1 MCAGLRG
8 DAAAAAAAA
17 AAGSWGSFW
26 RVNVSQHWVVCKG
39 GEMEGVSGAVI
50 PLRLLLSTATVLDVL
65 FSDAPACEEG
75 TVTVRSVV
83 SLQVDE
89 KNVAADEL
97 LLAGVVSVAGTGM
110 VSSHEVDDSLIG
122 ADTVSSQLVDVAA
135 GADTVSLQDV
145 DSVIW
150 LDCVVSSVQVVSRG
164 ALAVLVW
171 DWDAG
176 DEMVSPEVQLVEAV
190 LLAEAVPLAP
200 LLGED
205 TDGPVDCEE
214 TIELV
219 RLPETGGPLELL
231 AIVVDAED
239 PGVLPMDPGV
249 VTTEV
254 VPEVERD
261 TSTGLVP
268 VGPTLTTVELGSGKG
283 AGLDKADDGPGDPVP
298 VLNGEVKPP
307 VPLPPLPV
315 GKVPDPAMDEIL
327 VAFGNGNGAE
337 PEPVARLVGAVAP
350 PLVREAQVLE
360 FDKGKGA
367 EAEEAP
373 GGQIPVPEDG
383 SDPLE
388 DPGPPVTELALPV
401 GPAVGPPA
409 REELLIGNGGV
420 CIDVR
425 EPPGGPWPDGAVPV
439 GQGSLV
445 ELDSGNGAEIDPLLS
460 GNGTL
465 AMLLPGGPPMPVDL
479 EKPPDGPVP
488 QEDDVS
494 APPTPDVELETG
506 NGTVEVVLRDDETPV
521 GDVTPV
527 PGAVPEGHDKP
538 PVELPTEKGGAV
550 TDAVPDA
557 EPPLV
562 PVPVIDA
569 VALVNGKEAEE
580 AAEVPVRE
588 PVPGGALVPD
598 SNSAPEVDPIVPG
611 TVPEPD
617 PVAVVLLAG
626 SGVERDVPALVP
638 GPAPPCAEV
647 VEGLPVTES
656 GIVFTGI
663 VGVTNKVVVR
673 WTVLTGCLVVEF
685 GGMKKLELVASVAD
699 VVPAIGD
706 EEPDVAAEVD
716 PTPDSP
722 PQVEVDDSKAEDK
735 DEVDEDDEDEEEEDE
750 EDEEDVCCMR
760 LLSPDFGEEALPMV
774 CRKLD
779 QRPP

>member
-1 MCAGLRG
+1 MCAGLRD
-8 DAAAAAAAA
+8 DAV
-17 AAGSWGSFW
+17 AAGPWGGFW
-26 RVNVSQHWVVCKG
+26 RVKVSQYWVVCKR
-39 GEMEGVSGAVI
+39 GENEGVSGTAI

-65 FSDAPACEEG
+65 FSDVPACEEG

-97 LLAGVVSVAGTGM
+97 LLVGVVAVAGAGM
-110 VSSHEVDDSLIG
+110 VSSHEVEDSLIG
-122 ADTVSSQLVDVAA
+122 AVTVSSQLVDVAA

-145 DSVIW
+145 DSVTW

-171 DWDAG
+171 DWDVG
-176 DEMVSPEVQLVEAV
+176 DETASPEVQLV
-190 LLAEAVPLAP
+190 EAVPLAP
-200 LLGED
+200 LLGEGIG
-205 TDGPVDCEE
+205 GPVDCEE
-214 TIELV
+214 TTELV
-219 RLPETGGPLELL
+219 RLPETGGPLVLL

-249 VTTEV
+249 VATEV
-254 VPEVERD
+254 VPDVERD

-283 AGLDKADDGPGDPVP
+283 AGLDKADDGPRDPVP

-360 FDKGKGA
+360 FEKGKGA
-367 EAEEAP
+367 EAKGAP
-373 GGQIPVPEDG
+373 GGQVPVPEDG

-388 DPGPPVTELALPV
+388 DPGPLVTELALPEGEGCKVVLETSDGAGPVPNPELPV
-401 GPAVGPPA
+401 GPAVGPPV
-409 REELLIGNGGV
+409 REELLKGNGGV
-420 CIDVR
+420 CIDVS

-439 GQGSLV
+439 GLGSLV
-445 ELDSGNGAEIDPLLS
+445 ELESGKGAEIDPLLS

-465 AMLLPGGPPMPVDL
+465 AMLLLGEPPMPVDL
-479 EKPPDGPVP
+479 EKPPDEP
-488 QEDDVS
+488 
-494 APPTPDVELETG
+494 TG
-506 NGTVEVVLRDDETPV
+506 NGAVEVVPRDDETPV

-538 PVELPTEKGGAV
+538 PVELPTEKGGPV

-569 VALVNGKEAEE
+569 VALVNGKEAED
-580 AAEVPVRE
+580 ADP
-588 PVPGGALVPD
+588 
-598 SNSAPEVDPIVPG
+598 APEVDPIVPG
-611 TVPEPD
+611 IVPGPD

-626 SGVERDVPALVP
+626 NGVERDVPVLVP
-638 GPAPPCAEV
+638 GPASPCAEV

-656 GIVFTGI
+656 GVVFTGM

-685 GGMKKLELVASVAD
+685 GGMKKLELVTSVAD
-699 VVPAIGD
+699 VVPVTGD
-706 EEPDVAAEVD
+706 EGPDVAAEVD

-722 PQVEVDDSKAEDK
+722 PQAEVDDSITEDE
-735 DEVDEDDEDEEEEDE
+735 DEVDEDDEEEEEED
-750 EDEEDVCCMR
+750 DEDVCCMR
-760 LLSPDFGEEALPMV
+760 LLSPDFGEEALPIV